1 MKKLAIMAILAS
13 AALAASATEIGVSG
27 SRDSTQNGV
36 SGYAVSVAQPVASV
50 AGLTVTGQ
58 FENTLGAK
66 GTNVDKFD
74 VGAAYDV
81 AKFGPVTV
89 TGLAG
94 GGYTDVQATDIRGS
108 YVTFG
113 AQASAPV
120 PYVKDLTA
128 LVAVKRQLGTS
139 AVTALDH
146 TEATVGVSYALT
158 KSISVKA
165 TETVYDGTGGNK
177 AAVGVSYAF

>member
-1 MKKLAIMAILAS
+1 MKKLAIMAILA
-13 AALAASATEIGVSG
+13 AAAMAAGATEIAVSG

-36 SGYAVSVAQPVASV
+36 SGYSVSVAQPVASV

-58 FENTLGAK
+58 FENTLGAT
-66 GTNVDKFD
+66 GTNVDKYEAG
-74 VGAAYDV
+74 VAYDV
-81 AKFGPVTV
+81 AKFGTVTV

-94 GGYTDVQATDIRGS
+94 LGYADVQSADIRGS

-113 AQASAPV
+113 AQASTPL
-120 PYVKDLTA
+120 PLVKDLSTF
-128 LVAVKRQLGTS
+128 VAVKRQLGTS

-158 KSISVKA
+158 KAITVKA
-165 TETVYDGTGGNK
+165 TETVYDGIGGNK
-177 AAVGVSYAF
+177 AAVGLSYAF